1 MKSTT
6 LTSALFA
13 LLSTAYPIPVPK
25 DIHHHN
31 AISIVATAPG
41 SIKCQYN
48 NKLASVTF
56 LRAHGFKLE
65 TTRHTVCPSK
75 EWLIASIILEW
86 VLVIALIGAG
96 LFGLMR
102 YIQRLQSAG
111 DAEAPEIDLQATK
124 PPRHKISQHR
134 QAQASC
140 VQVKAPTVCATE
152 YAIDDEFDRVVEDG
166 RLGELESDVELAYR
180 LR

>member
-1 MKSTT
+1 MKSTSLIST
-6 LTSALFA
+6 LLALFT
-13 LLSTAYPIPVPK
+13 TAFAIPLPK

-31 AISIVATAPG
+31 ATSVIATAPG

-65 TTRHTVCPSK
+65 TIGHTVCPSK
-75 EWLIASIILEW
+75 EWLIASIVFEW
-86 VLVIALIGAG
+86 LLVIALIGAG

-111 DAEAPEIDLQATK
+111 DAEAPEIDLRTSK
-124 PPRHKISQHR
+124 SSRHRKSQHH
-134 QAQASC
+134 QAQAPY
-140 VQVKAPTVCATE
+140 VQIKAPTVSTTE
-152 YAIDDEFDRVVEDG
+152 YVIDNEFEKVVED
-166 RLGELESDVELAYR
+166 RTLGELESDVELTYL